1 MGLEDKFGK
10 VPLRRIFRRF
20 FEALFDPEN
29 GHDHDGENSKAVSPA
44 TAVENN
50 SIITAKIQDGAV
62 TGDKIAANAVTTAKL
77 ADGAVTGAKIPAQN
91 ITTAHLADE
100 NVTAPKVADG
110 AVTADKIGAGAVVE
124 EKLGDGAV
132 TAAKIGASAVEEE
145 KINDGAVT
153 ADKIGAGAV
162 VEEKL
167 GDGAVTAAKIGAS
180 AVEEE
185 KINDGAVTADKIGAG
200 AVTAVAL
207 NADVAGNGVGLN
219 TGTNAI
225 EVKVDD
231 ATIEISSDTLQVKAG
246 GVDTTQLTD
255 DAVTNDK
262 LANIPQGSVK
272 VGGANDAPTDLD
284 ASGDGTILIGDGTDL
299 KSVAVTGDVT
309 ITNAGVTAIGA
320 GKVTSAMLA
329 SDANLAAVI
338 AAGFGATQTVAQDTG
353 STVELLVADPAEDR
367 ACLVMVLV
375 KVSLAGDAEFS
386 IQDAD
391 GTEMLAVPPDTAAG
405 TVLTGAGVLAATKA
419 LNIVPTA
426 GSAGEIQAFVLSL
439 PAA

>member
-10 VPLRRIFRRF
+10 TPLRRIFRPF

-29 GHDHDGENSKAVSPA
+29 GHDHDGVNSKTLSPA
-44 TAVENN
+44 AVVEND

-91 ITTAHLADE
+91 ITTTHLADE
-100 NVTAPKVADG
+100 NVTAPKIADG
-110 AVTADKIGAGAVVE
+110 AVTAG
-124 EKLGDGAV
+124 
-132 TAAKIGASAVEEE
+132 
-145 KINDGAVT
+145 
-153 ADKIGAGAV
+153 
-162 VEEKL
+162 
-167 GDGAVTAAKIGAS
+167 
-180 AVEEE
+180 
-185 KINDGAVTADKIGAG
+185 KIGAG

-207 NADVAGNGVGLN
+207 NADVAGNGIGLN

-231 ATIEISSDTLQVKAG
+231 ATIEISGDTLQVKAG
-246 GVDTTQLTD
+246 SVDTTQLTD

-262 LANIPQGSVK
+262 LANITQGSVK

-284 ASGDGTILIGDGTDL
+284 ASGDGMILIGDGTDL

-338 AAGFGATQTVAQDTG
+338 AAGFGATQTVAQDAG
-353 STVELLVADPAEDR
+353 SAVELLVADPAEDR

-375 KVSLAGDAEFS
+375 KVSLAGGAAFS
-386 IQDAD
+386 IQDAG
-391 GTEMLAVPPDTAAG
+391 GTEMLAVPPDTAAD

-426 GSAGEIQAFVLSL
+426 GGAGEIQAFVLSL
-439 PAA
+439 PAAG